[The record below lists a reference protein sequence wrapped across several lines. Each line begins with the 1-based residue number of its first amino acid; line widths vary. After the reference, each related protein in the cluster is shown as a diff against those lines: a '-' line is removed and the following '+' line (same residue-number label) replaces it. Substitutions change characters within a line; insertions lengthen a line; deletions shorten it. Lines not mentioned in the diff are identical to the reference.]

1 MTLNNDPSKIFV
13 KKTREENEIIAA
25 AQFEK
30 RRCKLFFF
38 AICTSRKKA
47 KFEPWPTSLRC
58 LLK

>member
-1 MTLNNDPSKIFV
+1 MTLNSDLLKIFV
-13 KKTREENEIIAA
+13 KKTREENGIIAA

-30 RRCKLFFF
+30 RRRKLFFF
-38 AICTSRKKA
+38 TICTSRKKA